1 MSQQHVQQGH
11 ASRTTT
17 TPAPKEPFTALAIPA
32 FEITPT
38 GVRYGNA
45 QSSSLR
51 SFTPIKTFG
60 DGSFGTVLLCDWHG
74 PLPPNTPVS
83 TMQSVV
89 GARPEYANMRLV
101 AVKRMKKKWEGGWD
115 ECRKLK
121 ELEALLA
128 MPPHPNIIPLY
139 DSFLLPETKE
149 LYFVF
154 EPMEGHLYQLIKS
167 RHGRRPF
174 AGGLVASIFRQI
186 VEGLHHVHASGYFH
200 RDMKPENILVTTTGH
215 HSYPN
220 LSPISSPDA
229 PPEQD
234 VKVLVKLADF
244 GLARETRSKPPYT
257 EYVSTRWYRAPEVLL
272 KSRDYSNPV
281 DMWALGTI
289 MAELVNLRPLFP
301 GKKEADQLFKIVEVL
316 GDPCQN
322 YGFDIRGKP
331 FGGGRWDVGVR
342 MAQDNFGFTFQKVPP
357 RDIASLFDPS
367 VPPRLV
373 ECIADLL
380 KYDPAARL
388 TSFDCLKHPYLL
400 EATDKIRARVPPAL
414 SVSTSLSGHS
424 TGLSTPVSQFTS
436 SPRVVQPHPSHL
448 SSHLAGI
455 LEASSSHRQS
465 FFAPADLSEQYM
477 HLSDS
482 KPHYPLPLQHS
493 TTESSTSSYPS
504 AEPSPNLQS
513 DWESMQSSPPL
524 DFPEEYRLASQSM
537 DTATSPVIQ
546 DFPACPSVEPEPVH
560 NDTPY
565 DVSSGSKPQK
575 VASLPLRKQRW
586 PGLGGMFGSS
596 DKNHLSP
603 VDELHVPSQSQSN
616 TSSLKRSQSS
626 SSTLYH
632 RDTSTK
638 GSQEG
643 KEGGGTH
650 GTGSRDATACSDE
663 KSQQEQS
670 RAVMQ
675 TRNQIIMESQTRQE
689 IEWKWQT
696 HARLANSQ
704 DIPRLAGP
712 EHHKLRN
719 GGGPVRDHLVHGNST
734 LGLGPYERMAKAR
747 KRECDDDH
755 SMSSSD
761 VRTSMSVM
769 SFATNDS
776 DPGPSL
782 RTRASLFSTIREAP
796 GSSPHLHIDDY
807 SISGTSDQSVGHHF
821 TESSIEGS
829 SISDLSSPPPIHTL
843 SLSPAE
849 SWQTLQPSGDGVG
862 EAVQQPRPSRLTI
875 PSELPYSGRIGGL
888 SPSPTSIAPPKSAIN
903 PIFKVLSRPSLKS
916 SLRRTPS
923 TPALPPFSRLDAVA
937 KRDCP
942 PLSPMAF
949 SAPDDD
955 F

>member
-1 MSQQHVQQGH
+1 
-11 ASRTTT
+11 
-17 TPAPKEPFTALAIPA
+17 
-32 FEITPT
+32 
-38 GVRYGNA
+38 
-45 QSSSLR
+45 
-51 SFTPIKTFG
+51 
-60 DGSFGTVLLCDWHG
+60 
-74 PLPPNTPVS
+74 
-83 TMQSVV
+83 
-89 GARPEYANMRLV
+89 
-101 AVKRMKKKWEGGWD
+101 
-115 ECRKLK
+115 
-121 ELEALLA
+121 
-128 MPPHPNIIPLY
+128 
-139 DSFLLPETKE
+139 
-149 LYFVF
+149 
-154 EPMEGHLYQLIKS
+154 
-167 RHGRRPF
+167 
-174 AGGLVASIFRQI
+174 
-186 VEGLHHVHASGYFH
+186 
-200 RDMKPENILVTTTGH
+200 
-215 HSYPN
+215 
-220 LSPISSPDA
+220 
-229 PPEQD
+229 
-234 VKVLVKLADF
+234 
-244 GLARETRSKPPYT
+244 
-257 EYVSTRWYRAPEVLL
+257 
-272 KSRDYSNPV
+272 
-281 DMWALGTI
+281 
-289 MAELVNLRPLFP
+289 
-301 GKKEADQLFKIVEVL
+301 
-316 GDPCQN
+316 
-322 YGFDIRGKP
+322 
-331 FGGGRWDVGVR
+331 
-342 MAQDNFGFTFQKVPP
+342 
-357 RDIASLFDPS
+357 
-367 VPPRLV
+367 
-373 ECIADLL
+373 
-380 KYDPAARL
+380 
-388 TSFDCLKHPYLL
+388 
-400 EATDKIRARVPPAL
+400 
-414 SVSTSLSGHS
+414 
-424 TGLSTPVSQFTS
+424 
-436 SPRVVQPHPSHL
+436 
-448 SSHLAGI
+448 
-455 LEASSSHRQS
+455 
-465 FFAPADLSEQYM
+465 M

-626 SSTLYH
+626 STDSRSLPEAPPSITATPPPK
-632 RDTSTK
+632 DPK
-638 GSQEG
+638 KVK
-643 KEGGGTH
+643 KEAA
-650 GTGSRDATACSDE
+650 RMAREAE
-663 KSQQEQS
+663 MQRRAQMKKSQQEQS

-719 GGGPVRDHLVHGNST
+719 GGGPVRDHLIHGNST

-849 SWQTLQPSGDGVG
+849 SWQTLQPSGDSVG

-903 PIFKVLSRPSLKS
+903 PIFKVVSVFSDLSSRPL
-916 SLRRTPS
+916 
-923 TPALPPFSRLDAVA
+923 V
-937 KRDCP
+937 
-942 PLSPMAF
+942 
-949 SAPDDD
+949 
-955 F
+955 